1 MTQITKVIGRVQL
14 RGGTTANANS
24 KNEVLLDREL
34 FIEKNKGIKVGDGV
48 TPYSGL
54 DYAVDFTQT
63 SLPEGGGNI
72 KGTNYIF
79 VQANGT
85 PEENYQEFLDAYN
98 EIITRFP
105 SPDADTNY
113 GLILAPGIYTGAPVT
128 INRSYIFITSLTG
141 EPDVVFTNRINV
153 NGYAGVVNGVII
165 KGIKCTYNSYNSI
178 DGYGPLGQGSSAE
191 RTTFINC
198 IGKDY
203 SFGISDRNPVKYIN
217 CKGGDYSFSG
227 SEDFT
232 SNSLISGCKAGNN
245 SFYAIAHYGLIKDTI
260 AGDNSFNSQE
270 GSKGEMINVKAGD
283 NSFKATS
290 EGGHRGLFVNC
301 EAGDDSFIGQET
313 ISHSTFKNCK
323 AGNGSFK
330 TIDGGGIIDT
340 LFENCS
346 AGDNSFW
353 SEDNL
358 RAEFRNCVAGN
369 ISFVGNN
376 NEIEETT
383 LFYNCKAGNYSF
395 RGMANADNKGQFYNC
410 IAGFGSF
417 GGAIV
422 SGRFENCKGDNKSFG
437 HKEFVKGTFINC
449 IAGDESF
456 GSGDEQGIDERALFQ
471 NCVAGDY
478 SFGNLNNR
486 QKGTFINC
494 IAGSSSFGE
503 GSMNHTANY
512 FNCVCLG
519 DYAGFSDTS
528 GVALNCI
535 VNNQI
540 VV

>member
-48 TPYSGL
+48 TPYRGL

-72 KGTNYIF
+72 EGTNYIF

-98 EIITRFP
+98 EIIMRFP

-141 EPDVVFTNRINV
+141 EPDVVFTNIIKV
-153 NGYAGVVNGVII
+153 DGYAGTIDGITI

-178 DGYGPLGQGSSAE
+178 DGYGPLGQGGSAE

-203 SFGISDRNPVKYIN
+203 SFGISDSNPVKYIN

-227 SEDFT
+227 YDGFVSD
-232 SNSLISGCKAGNN
+232 SLISGCKAGNY
-245 SFYAIAHYGLIKDTI
+245 SFYTVAHYGLIKDTI

-290 EGGHRGLFVNC
+290 EGGHSGYFENC
-301 EAGDDSFIGQET
+301 IAGDECFIGYDN
-313 ISHSTFKNCK
+313 ISNATFKNCI
-323 AGNGSFK
+323 AGNNSFK
-330 TIDGGGIIDT
+330 VIDGDIT
-340 LFENCS
+340 NSLFENCS
-346 AGDNSFW
+346 AGN
-353 SEDNL
+353 
-358 RAEFRNCVAGN
+358 G
-369 ISFVGNN
+369 
-376 NEIEETT
+376 
-383 LFYNCKAGNYSF
+383 SF
-395 RGMANADNKGQFYNC
+395 RGKTISSRFESCKGGIQ
-410 IAGFGSF
+410 SF
-417 GGAIV
+417 GY
-422 SGRFENCKGDNKSFG
+422 
-437 HKEFVKGTFINC
+437 KEDVKGTFINC
-449 IAGDESF
+449 IGGDESF
-456 GSGDEQGIDERALFQ
+456 GSGDEQGIDENALFQ
-471 NCVAGDY
+471 NCSAGDY
-478 SFGNLNNR
+478 SFGNLNKK

-494 IAGSSSFGE
+494 VGGDYSFGE
-503 GSMNHTANY
+503 GSYDHTANY
-512 FNCVCLG
+512 FNCVVLG
-519 DYAGFSDTS
+519 TNAGFSDTS